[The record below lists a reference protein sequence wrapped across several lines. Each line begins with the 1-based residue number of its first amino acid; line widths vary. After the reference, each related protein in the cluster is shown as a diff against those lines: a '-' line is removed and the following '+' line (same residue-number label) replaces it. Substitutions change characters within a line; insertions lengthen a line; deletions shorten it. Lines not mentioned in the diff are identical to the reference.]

1 MEQKAPADLSGAL
14 ARIGRH
20 RGGLSEAEDRACAAL
35 LAEADRPATLS
46 IAALADRAAVS
57 PATVTRMCRHLG
69 FASFQA
75 LKLALVAE
83 AARRPAAVE
92 EQEPQAVAGDDAASR
107 ALARTAAAYAA
118 VLRETAAMIDAR
130 QIAAIGRLL
139 RGATRISA
147 FGIGGSATVAADLC
161 HKLGKLGLAA
171 AAQGDGDMMTIAAAA
186 ARPGHVL
193 IGISHTGRTETV
205 VTALGR
211 GRARG
216 ATVIALTRDAAS
228 PIAAVADLLVVTPSR
243 PTDLPTDELSGRI
256 AQLLVFD
263 AVYTLLALED
273 IAAGHSGLSDV
284 TAAFDSQRLR

>member
-83 AARRPAAVE
+83 AARRPAAALE
-92 EQEPQAVAGDDAASR
+92 EQEALAGGDAASR

-228 PIAAVADLLVVTPSR
+228 PIAAVADLLIITPSR
-243 PTDLPTDELSGRI
+243 QTDLPTDELSGRI

-273 IAAGHSGLSDV
+273 IAAGRSGLSDV